1 MTAVPAKLDRLAI
14 ARALREMSSLLGLT
28 GGEPFKARAYERGA
42 RVLERVD
49 VDIGRLIEEGRL
61 TALKGIG
68 PGLARTIAD
77 LHLTGTS
84 RVLEELRRHFPPG
97 AAELARVPGLGI
109 KQIAA
114 LNAHLGIETIAQL
127 EAACEA
133 GELRA
138 VKGFGE
144 ARERRLLAAARK
156 LTSPRPSKV
165 LLPAALEVAE
175 EVGDYLRH
183 GSDVGA
189 VEMAGDLRRWT
200 ETVDDLV
207 VVLGSTD
214 PRVALEHA
222 LAFPQVAAVSRRNG
236 SGCRVVLTTGLPL
249 DVKVATPDRFV
260 TELFHATGAAAHVE
274 HVQRLARDRGLRLQ
288 PSGLSRARGGRRV
301 GIGSEAELYRQL
313 GLQYVP
319 PELREDEGEIDA
331 ALAGSLPDL
340 VEVDEIRGFVHCHTD
355 YSDGRHTV
363 EQMAR
368 AAESLGLQYLTIT
381 DHSPEASYAGGLS
394 IERLKAQWDEMAR
407 VQETVTIK
415 LLRGTES
422 DILADG
428 SLDYPDAILEQLDVV
443 IASIHR
449 RHRMSAEEMT
459 RRIARA
465 MEHPCF
471 KIWGHAL
478 GRLIESRPPVECH
491 VEEILDVIARSRAA
505 IEINGDPHRLDMEPR
520 WVRAARGR
528 GIRFVIS
535 TDAHSVSELGN
546 LRYGVAMARRG
557 GVPAREVLNTLDPV
571 EFAREVSPGPR
582 PRGGSDR

>member
-1 MTAVPAKLDRLAI
+1 MTTKAGRLDRLAI
-14 ARALREMSSLLGLT
+14 AQALREMSSLLGLA

-42 RVLERVD
+42 RVLERAD
-49 VDIGRLIEEGRL
+49 VDLGRLIAEGRL
-61 TALKGIG
+61 TALQGIG
-68 PGLARTIAD
+68 PGLARIIAE
-77 LHLTGTS
+77 LHLTGRS
-84 RVLEELRRHFPPG
+84 PALENLRQRFPPG
-97 AAELARVPGLGI
+97 ASELGRVPGLGI

-114 LNAHLGIETIAQL
+114 LHAQLGIETMAEL

-133 GELRA
+133 GQVRT

-144 ARERRLLAAARK
+144 ARERRLLRAMQKLRAPAR
-156 LTSPRPSKV
+156 TKV
-165 LLPAALEVAE
+165 LLPAALDVAE
-175 EVGDYLRH
+175 QVRQYLRRAPGVH
-183 GSDVGA
+183 A
-189 VEMAGDLRRWT
+189 VEVAGDLRRWT

-207 VVLGSTD
+207 VVLGSTQ
-214 PRVALEHA
+214 PRAALEHVLA
-222 LAFPQVAAVSRRNG
+222 LPLVAAVSG
-236 SGCRVVLTTGLPL
+236 QDQAGCRLVLTSGLPL
-249 DVKVATPDRFV
+249 EVKVVAPSLFA
-260 TELFHATGAAAHVE
+260 TELFHATGAVAHVE
-274 HVQRLARDRGLRLQ
+274 RVQGRAHDRGLRLEA
-288 PSGLSRARGGRRV
+288 SGLSRARGGRRV
-301 GIGSEAELYRQL
+301 PIDSEAEIYRQL

-319 PELREDEGEIDA
+319 PELRQDEGEIEA
-331 ALAGSLPDL
+331 AQAGSLPHL
-340 VEVDEIRGFVHCHTD
+340 IEPDEIRGFVHCHTD

-394 IERLKAQWDEMAR
+394 IDRLKAQWDEIAR
-407 VQETVTIK
+407 VQETATVR

-428 SLDYPDAILEQLDVV
+428 SLDYPDAILEQLDIV

-449 RHRMSAEEMT
+449 RHRMDAEQMT

-478 GRLIESRPPVECH
+478 GRLIESRPPVDCH
-491 VEEILDVIARSRAA
+491 MEEILEVIARSRAA

-520 WVRAARGR
+520 WVRAARRR

-535 TDAHSVSELGN
+535 TDAHAVSELDN

-557 GVPAREVLNTLDPV
+557 GVPAGEVLNTLDADA
-571 EFAREVSPGPR
+571 FTRAVSPITRSRVQSTG
-582 PRGGSDR
+582 